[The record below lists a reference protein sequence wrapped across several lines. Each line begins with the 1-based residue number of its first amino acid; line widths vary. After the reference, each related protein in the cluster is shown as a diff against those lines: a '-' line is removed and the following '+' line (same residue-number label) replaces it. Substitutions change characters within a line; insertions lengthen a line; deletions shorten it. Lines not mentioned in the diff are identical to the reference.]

1 MLARFHRRVQVDLNE
16 IFAKYSDVSEVLSDG
31 FLQNFRWA
39 LRRPAATR
47 SSIISTQVACGAAIL
62 IDFPI
67 TSSTT
72 SVATRFGSGLSG
84 MISGTRVTDCDA
96 SRDDH
101 GRSTPSSL
109 LALPGPLLGLLES
122 GGEAR

>member
-1 MLARFHRRVQVDLNE
+1 MTT
-16 IFAKYSDVSEVLSDG
+16 

-84 MISGTRVTDCDA
+84 MISGTRVTGCDA

-101 GRSTPSSL
+101 GRSTPQ
-109 LALPGPLLGLLES
+109 LAFSIAGTAAGF
-122 GGEAR
+122 ARIRG